1 MQIDMVKPMARE
13 ELHFEEIYEHR
24 EKTREEH
31 LQLLEDAYEQ
41 LNYRNMYG
49 LTENSS
55 VPLPYDTHLFKS
67 QEYLKCMMDPIYF
80 AENYYTIVSLDKGQ
94 HIIKTYPK
102 QAELINTMINDD
114 RVVVL
119 AARQTGKTTS
129 YCIFATWLMCFN
141 KDKRIL
147 IIANKQETALE
158 IMSRIALAFELL
170 PKWLKPSVVEW
181 NKGKIKLSNGC
192 IIQGSSTT
200 ADSAR
205 SKSCN
210 VLLIDEAAF
219 IPVNIMNK
227 LWESV
232 YPIISSSKNTKCV
245 MVSTPNGTGNLFYDT
260 YNGAVTGKGTDKV
273 RWTDFKID
281 WWDVPGRDEE
291 WKETQLV
298 SFNYDMK
305 KFNQE
310 FGNQFLGSTYTLV
323 NLEGLPRKR
332 KFLSENPPDTTNL
345 SIHEFKIEMYEKPDR
360 DKCYVIG
367 CDPADG
373 TGNDFSVISI
383 FDITNPTERVAEV
396 CYFSDNKII
405 PAKLAYLL
413 AKLGLLYNKAPIM
426 VEANNMGNTVVEF
439 LHLIYEY
446 ENVASI
452 GHRKLGILSNNKLKI
467 DACQTFRDY
476 FDHPKLNILIRNKQL
491 FTELEYFEKAETGAT
506 FTYRATK
513 GRHDDHVMAAVWA
526 LYILKQQNVEFF
538 YDAEF
543 TVVGVQQFPIHLNQ
557 FDMSFEQEQSQ
568 MDEFLNKVYSEIHK
582 TNPETIGEAF
592 EAQESNDRYDADEEI
607 TTLGFVVN

>member
-1 MQIDMVKPMARE
+1 MDETTMLTRRE
-13 ELHFEEIYEHR
+13 LTKED
-24 EKTREEH
+24 H
-31 LQLLEDAYEQ
+31 LKILDEAYEQ
-41 LNYRNMYG
+41 QNFRNMYG
-49 LTENSS
+49 LTEHSA
-55 VPLPYDTHLFKS
+55 VPLPAETLMFKS
-67 QEYLKCMMDPIYF
+67 KEYLKCMMDPIYF
-80 AENYYTIVSLDKGQ
+80 AENYYTIVSLDEGQ

-102 QAELINTMINDD
+102 QAELITTMIDDD

-141 KDKRIL
+141 RDKRIL

-158 IMSRIALAFELL
+158 IMSRIAMAFELL
-170 PKWLKPSVVEW
+170 PKWLKPSVIEW

-210 VLLIDEAAF
+210 ILLIDEAAF

-245 MVSTPNGTGNLFYDT
+245 MVSTPNGTGNLFYET
-260 YNGAVTGKGTDKV
+260 YNGAETGKNSEKV
-273 RWTDFKID
+273 SWTPFKID
-281 WWDVPGRDEE
+281 WWDVPGRDEV

-323 NLEGLPRKR
+323 NLERIPARRKWLLENPIDII
-332 KFLSENPPDTTNL
+332 FLSMN
-345 SIHEFKIEMYEKPDR
+345 EFRIEMYEKPDR
-360 DKCYVIG
+360 EKCYVIG

-373 TGNDFSVISI
+373 TGNDYSVISI
-383 FDITNPTERVAEV
+383 FDITNPTHKIAEV
-396 CYFSDNKII
+396 CYFSDNKIT
-405 PAKLAYLL
+405 PPKLAYIL
-413 AKLGLLYNKAPIM
+413 AKLGLMYNKAPIM
-426 VEANNMGNTVVEF
+426 VEANNMGETVVEF

-446 ENVASI
+446 DNIASI
-452 GHRKLGILSNNKLKI
+452 GHRKLGVLSGNKIKI
-467 DACQTFRDY
+467 NACQTFRDY
-476 FDHPKLNILIRNKQL
+476 FDHPKLNIIIRNKGL
-491 FTELEYFEKAETGAT
+491 LNELEYFEKATTGT
-506 FTYRATK
+506 SFTYRATK
-513 GRHDDHVMAAVWA
+513 GKHDDHVMAAVWA
-526 LYILKQQNVEFF
+526 LYILKQSNIEYF

-543 TVVGVQQFPIHLNQ
+543 EVLGIEMFPKHLSQ
-557 FDMSFEQEQSQ
+557 FDYSFEHEQAQ
-568 MDEFLNKVYSEIHK
+568 MDDFIDKIYREIHEK
-582 TNPETIGEAF
+582 DPSNTKEAF
-592 EAQESNDRYDADEEI
+592 NDVKKEYNADEEI
-607 TTLGFVVN
+607 SALGFIVQ